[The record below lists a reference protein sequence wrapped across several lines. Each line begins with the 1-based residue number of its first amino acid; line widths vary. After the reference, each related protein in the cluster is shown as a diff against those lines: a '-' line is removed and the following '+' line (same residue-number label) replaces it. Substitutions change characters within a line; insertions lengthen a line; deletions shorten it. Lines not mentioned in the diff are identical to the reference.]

1 MKEWKIR
8 QQTFDMLNGS
18 EGYKDDLNDV
28 DINLVEG
35 DEIIDEAIRHFNE
48 YVDEWIYPSKSYV
61 VAICYASWIS
71 EDFDEDFYETLN
83 DAELLCGNDP
93 YFVPYEDDKYTY
105 DEIIEHVLPL
115 DVRSGMVPDIYEYY
129 KEEILDSV

>member
-61 VAICYASWIS
+61 VAICYASRR
-71 EDFDEDFYETLN
+71 FRRG
-83 DAELLCGNDP
+83 LLRNT
-93 YFVPYEDDKYTY
+93 KRLRTSM
-105 DEIIEHVLPL
+105 
-115 DVRSGMVPDIYEYY
+115 R
-129 KEEILDSV
+129 